1 MKFRLITA
9 LVCLSTVTLFSC
21 SNDLKK
27 VKYVQAKPS
36 AEAQKQL
43 KIYHEGVLIDIDF
56 AKWVNTELHKNPD
69 LTYSL
74 IGNNNVYSQIAKAC
88 ILSGDL
94 TFKEVL
100 APHIYKFEP
109 TKQTKACLMREV
121 KKPISY
127 KLLSQ
132 SFLVPLGNKK
142 DMELE
147 MKLNQIYEQADKMG
161 IFTVEDYL
169 NIASLI
175 QGETNELINE
185 RIDKDLAE
193 KKEPA

>member
-9 LVCLSTVTLFSC
+9 LVCLSTIGLFSC
-21 SNDLKK
+21 TDELKK
-27 VKYVQAKPS
+27 EELTQVKPS
-36 AEAQKQL
+36 SEAQKQL
-43 KIYHEGVLIDIDF
+43 KIYEDDTLLDTDF
-56 AKWVNTELHKNPD
+56 SKWVNKELNKDPD
-69 LTYSL
+69 LIYSL
-74 IGNNNVYSQIAKAC
+74 MGKNNVYNQIAKAC

-94 TFKEVL
+94 TFKEVVP
-100 APHIYKFEP
+100 PHIYKFEP
-109 TKQTKACLMREV
+109 TEQSKTCLMREV

-127 KLLSQ
+127 KLLGQ

-142 DMELE
+142 DIELE
-147 MKLNQIYEQADKMG
+147 MKLNQIFEQADKKG

-175 QGETNELINE
+175 HGERNKLINE
-185 RIDKDLAE
+185 RIDKDLVE